1 MPPMNQFEPAS
12 AGERFELHLTLR
24 KLMPENIADILM
36 AYLPPV
42 DWRDLPTRDEL
53 NSSLGQLQ
61 ASFGR
66 IERHLAEISRRLDRM
81 S

>member
-12 AGERFELHLTLR
+12 ARERFELHLTLR
-24 KLMPENIADILM
+24 KLMPEDIADILM

-42 DWRDLPTRDEL
+42 GWRDLPTRDEL

-61 ASFGR
+61 AILGR
-66 IERHLAEISRRLDRM
+66 IEHQLVAIERRLDRM
-81 S
+81 G